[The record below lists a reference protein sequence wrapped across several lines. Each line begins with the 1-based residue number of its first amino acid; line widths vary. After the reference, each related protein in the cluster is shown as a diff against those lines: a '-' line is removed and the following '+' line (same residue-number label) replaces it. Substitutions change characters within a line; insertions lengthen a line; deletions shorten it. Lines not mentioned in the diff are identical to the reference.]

1 MRDSLFYQTVSR
13 HLNLV
18 HTFDVFPNLHGLP
31 TPANTYVNLQNVLN
45 KCLKNVLSNY
55 LKKDRPPLPGVCY
68 LKTPRDIRLGN
79 ADIVW
84 YGDCKT
90 NKYTC
95 LSVCL

>member
-1 MRDSLFYQTVSR
+1 MYAMADTTSPLCLRFMHIKYINMRDSLFYQAVSR

-55 LKKDRPPLPGVCY
+55 LKKDLPC
-68 LKTPRDIRLGN
+68 LKFVT
-79 ADIVW
+79 
-84 YGDCKT
+84 
-90 NKYTC
+90 
-95 LSVCL
+95 